1 MNICENFTPAS
12 GPEGERPRGGAGMHA
27 LPPDRKF
34 CPGFCPPSRFPICPC
49 RRSRKPHGHKK
60 QPHPIAVRLSDL
72 VRLRPGEIRARQ
84 LMKLVKWMSLRTDP
98 FHGGIR
104 SPAACRQ
111 AEIQCCHACR
121 SSAVVAGC
129 CQISNAMCTDPAPSA
144 GLQRLAVVES
154 PAFQAGGESLVAAF
168 QTSRF
173 RPDT

>member
-1 MNICENFTPAS
+1 MRCLLTGSSVQDSVHLPAS
-12 GPEGERPRGGAGMHA
+12 PSAPAGGAG
-27 LPPDRKF
+27 
-34 CPGFCPPSRFPICPC
+34 SRTAI
-49 RRSRKPHGHKK
+49 KK

-72 VRLRPGEIRARQ
+72 VRLHPGEIRARQ

-111 AEIQCCHACR
+111 AEIQCCHACH

-154 PAFQAGGESLVAAF
+154 PAFQAGERVWLLLF
-168 QTSRF
+168 R
-173 RPDT
+173 RPDSGRIPEDPEQREISR